1 MYSERFSLAGKTA
14 LITGASSGLGRHFAK
29 VLADAGATVV
39 ITARRLERLQ
49 ALAAE
54 IESAGGKALAI
65 QMDVTDNSSI
75 KAAFDKAQ
83 DQLGSI
89 DILINNAGVGDPRA
103 FMDMSED
110 AWDSMMDTNLKS
122 VWRLAQEASQRM
134 VKADK
139 GGSIINIA
147 SILGLRVAPKLSH
160 YATAKAG
167 VIQLTKAMAL
177 ELARHNIRVN
187 AIAPGYIQT
196 EMNDEFFTSPA
207 GQNYIKQ
214 HMPMRR
220 LGQEDELSG
229 PLLLLA
235 SAAGSFMTGTVITVD
250 GGQLINPL

>member
-1 MYSERFSLAGKTA
+1 MNTERFSLEGKTA

-39 ITARRLERLQ
+39 ISARRIERLQ
-49 ALAAE
+49 SLAAE
-54 IESAGGKALAI
+54 IEAAGGKALPVM
-65 QMDVTDNSSI
+65 MDVTDNASI
-75 KAAFDKAQ
+75 KAAFDTAEA
-83 DQLGSI
+83 QLGSI
-89 DILINNAGVGDPRA
+89 DILVNNAGVGDPRG
-103 FMDMSED
+103 FLDMSED

-122 VWRLAQEASQRM
+122 VWRLAQEASQRLIRTG
-134 VKADK
+134 KS
-139 GGSIINIA
+139 GSIINIA

-167 VIQLTKAMAL
+167 VIQLSKALAL

-196 EMNDEFFTSPA
+196 EMNEEFFSSDPGKT
-207 GQNYIKQ
+207 YIKQ

-220 LGQEDELSG
+220 LGQEDELAG

-235 SAAGSFMTGTVITVD
+235 SDAGSFMTGSVITVD
-250 GGQLINPL
+250 GGQVINPL

>member
-1 MYSERFSLAGKTA
+1 MYSERFSLADKTA

-49 ALAAE
+49 ILAAE
-54 IESAGGKALAI
+54 IESAGGKALAV
-65 QMDVTDNSSI
+65 QMDVTDNTSI

-83 DQLGSI
+83 AQLGSI
-89 DILINNAGVGDPRA
+89 DILINNAGVGDPRG
-103 FMDMSED
+103 FMDMPED

-177 ELARHNIRVN
+177 ELARHKIRVN

-196 EMNDEFFTSPA
+196 EMNDDFFTSPA

-229 PLLLLA
+229 PVLLLA
-235 SAAGSFMTGTVITVD
+235 SDAGSFMTGSVITVD

>member
-1 MYSERFSLAGKTA
+1 VYSERFSLADKTA

-49 ALAAE
+49 ILAAE
-54 IESAGGKALAI
+54 IESAGGKALAV
-65 QMDVTDNSSI
+65 QMDVTDNASI
-75 KAAFDKAQ
+75 KAAFNKAQ
-83 DQLGSI
+83 AQLGSI
-89 DILINNAGVGDPRA
+89 DILVNNAGVGDPRG
-103 FMDMSED
+103 FMDMPED

-235 SAAGSFMTGTVITVD
+235 SAAGSFMTGSVITVD

>member
-1 MYSERFSLAGKTA
+1 MYSERFSLAGKTT
-14 LITGASSGLGRHFAK
+14 LITGASSGLGRHFAQ
-29 VLADAGATVV
+29 VLANAGSTVV

-49 ALAAE
+49 SLVVE

-75 KAAFDKAQ
+75 EAAFDTAQ
-83 DQLGSI
+83 AQLGCI
-89 DILINNAGVGDPRA
+89 DILINNAGVGDPQG

-134 VKADK
+134 VKANK
-139 GGSIINIA
+139 GGCIINIA
-147 SILGLRVAPKLSH
+147 SILGLRVASKLSH

-187 AIAPGYIQT
+187 AIAPGYIHT
-196 EMNDEFFTSPA
+196 EMNDEFFTSPT

-214 HMPMRR
+214 NIPVRR
-220 LGQEDELSG
+220 LGQVEELEG

-235 SAAGSFMTGTVITVD
+235 
-250 GGQLINPL
+250 

>member
-1 MYSERFSLAGKTA
+1 MYNERFSLAGKTA

-29 VLADAGATVV
+29 VLAEAGATAV

-49 ALAAE
+49 TLAAD

-65 QMDVTDNSSI
+65 QMDVTDNTSI

-83 DQLGSI
+83 AQLGSI
-89 DILINNAGVGDPRA
+89 DILINNAGVGDPRD

-134 VKADK
+134 VKAEK

-207 GQNYIKQ
+207 GQNYIKR

-235 SAAGSFMTGTVITVD
+235 SAAGSFMTGSVITVD